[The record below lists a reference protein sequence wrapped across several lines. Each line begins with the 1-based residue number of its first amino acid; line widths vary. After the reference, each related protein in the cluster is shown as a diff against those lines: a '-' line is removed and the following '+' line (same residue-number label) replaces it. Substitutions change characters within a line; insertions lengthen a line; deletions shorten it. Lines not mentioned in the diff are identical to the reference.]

1 MPMPSVTTAV
11 QASTHANRCR
21 LKRHP
26 HITPAIKCPYAN
38 SPPDREVSVQPDT
51 CDSPPDCQLSGFS
64 CAPDRHEP
72 HLFNLEHAS
81 NQLHRP
87 TLGIVI
93 DGDVA
98 LRGGD

>member
-1 MPMPSVTTAV
+1 M
-11 QASTHANRCR
+11 CR

-26 HITPAIKCPYAN
+26 HTKPVTKCPYKN

-51 CDSPPDCQLSGFS
+51 CVSPPDCQLSGFS
-64 CAPDRHEP
+64 CAPNHQSA
-72 HLFNLEHAS
+72 HLFNLEQAS
-81 NQLHRP
+81 NQFHRP